1 LIGAAAAGP
10 VCVVALLACAIP
22 GTAASALSQAE
33 GTRGLFDRS
42 NRFLDQRFP
51 PAELTPS
58 VVLADSFENPE
69 NTAKEW
75 ETKGLTI
82 EQRGDHASDG
92 QHSLKAVF
100 ARSRLVPPLS
110 AGHAGLGR
118 PGDRR
123 GDRPGPAGLE
133 FATRPRGF
141 ENLSFMIVY
150 PAEKAA
156 TAEPE
161 LAALWRDLRCRFLAA
176 FAPLP
181 HSIAEKMRLPGLHE
195 EMNPEARKRRWAELA
210 PTEQETQQGY
220 LLFSRDGIEEV
231 YPDTVPTR
239 AGCGA
244 EHTAFGPPGE
254 IESFAVGLLALRDM
268 KGVRLEW
275 ATSPGRTARR
285 SPETAPT
292 SASSTVSTA

>member
-1 LIGAAAAGP
+1 MIGAAAAGP

-100 ARSRLVPPLS
+100 ASPASFLRY
-110 AGHAGLGR
+110 
-118 PGDRR
+118 RR
-123 GDRPGPAGLE
+123 GTQGWGGPVTVEETVLGLR
-133 FATRPRGF
+133 AWSSP
-141 ENLSFMIVY
+141 
-150 PAEKAA
+150 PARAA
-156 TAEPE
+156 
-161 LAALWRDLRCRFLAA
+161 
-176 FAPLP
+176 
-181 HSIAEKMRLPGLHE
+181 
-195 EMNPEARKRRWAELA
+195 
-210 PTEQETQQGY
+210 
-220 LLFSRDGIEEV
+220 SR
-231 YPDTVPTR
+231 
-239 AGCGA
+239 
-244 EHTAFGPPGE
+244 
-254 IESFAVGLLALRDM
+254 
-268 KGVRLEW
+268 
-275 ATSPGRTARR
+275 
-285 SPETAPT
+285 T
-292 SASSTVSTA
+292 SAS